1 MIGYLKG
8 LPLMIA
14 PNRVVLDVQ
23 GVGYEVSIP
32 LSTFYTLE
40 RQESEIPVGL
50 HISTQVRE
58 DAITLFGFS
67 TEREKILFGKLISVS
82 GVGPKLAQAVLSG
95 MAPDEL
101 ISALR
106 TSDAARL
113 GRIPGVG
120 KKTAARLIVDLKD
133 KLDDLAVPET
143 SATPPLAESE
153 SDLVLALLNLGYKRA
168 LVERA
173 VAQVSRD
180 AAGRPFAEQL
190 RESLKLLS
198 RV

>member
-1 MIGYLKG
+1 MIGHLKG
-8 LPLMIA
+8 IPLMIA
-14 PNRVVLDVQ
+14 PNRLILDVN

-32 LSTFYTLE
+32 LSTFYALE
-40 RQESEIPVGL
+40 RRGSEKPVAL

-67 TEREKILFGKLISVS
+67 TEREKTLFGKLISVS

-101 ISALR
+101 ISAIR
-106 TSDAARL
+106 TADAARL

-133 KLDDLAVPET
+133 KLDELAVTKTAP
-143 SATPPLAESE
+143 APAQVESE
-153 SDLVLALLNLGYKRA
+153 NDLVLALLNLGYKRS

-173 VAQVSRD
+173 VTQVSRA